1 MANEQGSAQCQI
13 GITCGSEMWLE
24 GSTSGIADESLL
36 EKSVIEGE
44 NPVSRSP
51 FVTYGLRS
59 NESRSLG
66 LERKRVVNFIQSK
79 IYTRDR

>member
-13 GITCGSEMWLE
+13 RFIRELDMWLE
-24 GSTSGIADESLL
+24 GGTSSKVGESLL

-44 NPVSRSP
+44 NPVSHLQ
-51 FVTYGLRS
+51 FATYGPRS

-66 LERKRVVNFIQSK
+66 LERKWVVHFIQSK

>member
-1 MANEQGSAQCQI
+1 MNRDLLNAKLVSPE
-13 GITCGSEMWLE
+13 TDMWLE
-24 GSTSGIADESLL
+24 GVTSDGPCEYLL

-44 NPVSRSP
+44 NPVSRMDL
-51 FVTYGLRS
+51 FTYGTRF

-66 LERKRVVNFIQSK
+66 LERKRVVDFIQSK